1 MNEQERI
8 ELLKA
13 VAECAPKEMGA
24 EYSDRTYDVGD
35 ISNPACYLTG
45 IVSFTELPDGS
56 PLCLVSQPPYSTL
69 DGDACFAMLDAM
81 RDTGIQLE
89 IRVYPQSA
97 CENRPCVIPYLDATG
112 ERFLSPPDDHFFGD
126 TIAEAVAR
134 AFVAVFGGAK

>member
-1 MNEQERI
+1 MGRSTLSEQDRI

-13 VAECAPKEMGA
+13 VVECAPKEMGA

-81 RDTGIQLE
+81 EKVGYVPRIQLASE
-89 IRVYPQSA
+89 ASYR
-97 CENRPCVIPYLDATG
+97 CDWKHK
-112 ERFLSPPDDHFFGD
+112 DD
-126 TIAEAVAR
+126 TINFLMLSEKGSTRAEAVSK
-134 AFVAVFGGAK
+134 AFVAVFGGEK